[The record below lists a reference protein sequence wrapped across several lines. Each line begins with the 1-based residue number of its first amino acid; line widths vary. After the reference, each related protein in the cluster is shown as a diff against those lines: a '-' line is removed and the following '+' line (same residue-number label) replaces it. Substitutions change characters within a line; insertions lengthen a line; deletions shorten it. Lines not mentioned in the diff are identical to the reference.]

1 MFKYQKSLR
10 PDRRFRSV
18 LVAVLLLWS
27 AGASQP
33 ATAADPIPPPPRS
46 AQAIPFKSAETVG
59 ASTVL
64 RTVAG
69 LGLVLVIGTAAVYLL
84 RRYLPA
90 VHGYKSGASQK
101 INVLEIRRLT
111 PRTTLFL
118 IECEGRHLLLAQSG
132 DRIVNVLTVEKSL
145 QGDGQISG

>member
-1 MFKYQKSLR
+1 M
-10 PDRRFRSV
+10 
-18 LVAVLLLWS
+18 
-27 AGASQP
+27 
-33 ATAADPIPPPPRS
+33 
-46 AQAIPFKSAETVG
+46 
-59 ASTVL
+59 
-64 RTVAG
+64 
-69 LGLVLVIGTAAVYLL
+69 LVIGTAAVYLL